1 MTHFWNNLHQIRS
14 KQKKKK
20 KTVGK
25 QLNLKV
31 FGSCTTKG
39 HTQADK
45 RMTVICVK
53 YWSRCTWNP

>member
-1 MTHFWNNLHQIRS
+1 MRMTHFWNNLHQIRS

-53 YWSRCTWNP
+53 Y

>member
-1 MTHFWNNLHQIRS
+1 MTQFWKIRS
-14 KQKKKK
+14 KQQKKRKKK
-20 KTVGK
+20 VGN

-45 RMTVICVK
+45 RITVI
-53 YWSRCTWNP
+53 W